1 MLEDTSLLPK
11 KSHQPRINHQAKVKM
26 ALEVNIMRQQ
36 SETLMSKSQQKKRAL
51 AEQTSIDRYMDRN
64 GQVEEVQKI
73 HQKYAKQ
80 IEEAKDP
87 N

>member
-1 MLEDTSLLPK
+1 
-11 KSHQPRINHQAKVKM
+11 M

-36 SETLMSKSQQKKRAL
+36 SETLMSKSQQKQRAL